1 MRKTIL
7 TVVLIFTIIF
17 GFLCVKKGITFPIKV
32 YSYEELKTESNTVNT
47 KMDDL
52 TKMKATTYVATE
64 SSLQTSVKKH
74 LEIKTNYDKISSTKS
89 EDQKEKALLGQ
100 DYDISYLW
108 VKLGNYATKN
118 NCDLTLEIS
127 QEKDTKENDK
137 YVLCDLKFET
147 TSGYDGI
154 TSFIEDIGRDSELLF
169 IPENLKL
176 HSQLKEIK
184 VLDSETGKAVSTN
197 KLMLITEFY
206 KTNIPISKASLL
218 KIENKQSL
226 EKQITQESTT
236 DNTADTSNT
245 AKNTTNKVN

>member
-17 GFLCVKKGITFPIKV
+17 GFLCVKNGITFPIKV

-52 TKMKATTYVATE
+52 TKMKATTYAATE

-236 DNTADTSNT
+236 DNTADTSNK

>member
-47 KMDDL
+47 KMDNL
-52 TKMKATTYVATE
+52 TKMKATTYAATE

-226 EKQITQESTT
+226 EEQITQESTT
-236 DNTADTSNT
+236 DNTADTLNT
-245 AKNTTNKVN
+245 VKNTTNKVN

>member
-52 TKMKATTYVATE
+52 TKMKATTYAATE

-206 KTNIPISKASLL
+206 KINIPISKASLL

-236 DNTADTSNT
+236 DNTADTSNK